1 LLNVLSV
8 NPAILTV
15 CVSTVLQVEWIAT
28 TNRRTKPDPP
38 KPDEEPKKVEQWDKA
53 REGDK
58 VMAANPTMKVDQPT
72 TTHSKE
78 GWKGDPCQ

>member
-72 TTHSKE
+72 TNHSKE